1 MDSFIVQG
9 GKSLKG
15 EIEVRGSKNA
25 AMPILAAALLTKEPS
40 IIDNLPLIED
50 VRRFLEI
57 IQSLGGKIEW
67 LGKRKIKINPQNL
80 NLKKLD
86 QSLVKKLRA
95 SVLLISPLLHRFKKF
110 KLAQPGGCLIGVRSI
125 DSHLDAIF
133 QLGVKVRKTLTY
145 FFYNG
150 SNIFPNEIVLDE
162 FSVTATENILMLA
175 SLIPGKTRLKIG
187 ALEPHVEDLVV
198 FLKKMGVRIK
208 AISPH
213 IYEITGKKKLSG
225 VSHKIIP
232 DPIEAGTFMILAA
245 TLRSKILV
253 KNIRTDH
260 LDLVIKKLKGIGV
273 RMNIRRHKKS
283 TQTDIL
289 ILPSYNLKGF
299 KIQTQPYPGIPTDLQ
314 SPFGILATQ
323 ANGTS
328 IIFDTMFEG
337 RLKYIDELIKMGA
350 NAIIADPHR
359 ALITGPTPLYAQNVN
374 SLDIRSGIS
383 LLIAALLAK
392 GKTVINDAYQID
404 RGYEMIDERLRQLG
418 AEIER
423 GEQ

>member
-1 MDSFIVQG
+1 MESFIVQG
-9 GKSLKG
+9 GKPLKG
-15 EIEVRGSKNA
+15 EIEVRGAKNA
-25 AMPILAAALLTKEPS
+25 AMPILAATLLTKEPS

-57 IQSLGGKIEW
+57 IESLGCKVEW
-67 LGKRKIKINPQNL
+67 LGKRKVKITPQKL
-80 NLKKLD
+80 NLKNLN

-95 SVLLISPLLHRFKKF
+95 SVLLIAPLLHRLKKF

-125 DSHLDAIF
+125 DSHLDAIL
-133 QLGVKVRKTLTY
+133 QLGVKIRKTPTY
-145 FFYNG
+145 FYYNG
-150 SNIFPNEIVLDE
+150 SNIYSNEIVLNE
-162 FSVTATENILMLA
+162 FSVTATENILMRA

-198 FLKKMGVRIK
+198 FLKKMGAKIK
-208 AISPH
+208 VISPH

-225 VSHKIIP
+225 ASHKVIP

-245 TLRSKILV
+245 VLRGKILI
-253 KNIRTDH
+253 KNIRLDH
-260 LDLVIKKLKGIGV
+260 LDLVIKKLKEIGV
-273 RMNIRRHKKS
+273 RMNIRSQSNK
-283 TQTDIL
+283 TQFNVL

-299 KIQTQPYPGIPTDLQ
+299 KIQTQPYPGMPTDLQ

-328 IIFDTMFEG
+328 IIFDTMFDG

-392 GKTVINDAYQID
+392 GKTVIKEAYQID
-404 RGYEMIDERLRQLG
+404 RGYEAIDERLIKLG
-418 AEIER
+418 ADIKR
-423 GEQ
+423 KV